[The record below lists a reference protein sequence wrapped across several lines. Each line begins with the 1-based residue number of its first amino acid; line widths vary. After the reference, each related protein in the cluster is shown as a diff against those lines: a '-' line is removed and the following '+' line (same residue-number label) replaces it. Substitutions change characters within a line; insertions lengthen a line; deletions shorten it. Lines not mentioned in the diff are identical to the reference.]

1 MPPESETD
9 TECIVK
15 LLKYLYEKDRKV
27 FVVFAMIYKID
38 QGRERLV
45 SFTDHVFLS
54 TTIPMM
60 ATNLRDTVV
69 LHLKAQERN
78 HLIQNKNEENIMLSS
93 DHRRGFQLIARV
105 VHSVVLW

>member
-27 FVVFAMIYKID
+27 FVVFGMIFKID

-45 SFTDHVFLS
+45 SFTDHIFC
-54 TTIPMM
+54 
-60 ATNLRDTVV
+60 
-69 LHLKAQERN
+69 
-78 HLIQNKNEENIMLSS
+78 
-93 DHRRGFQLIARV
+93 
-105 VHSVVLW
+105 